1 MRALAIN
8 PNSTWAHAAHGA
20 VLLFSGRF
28 QEARTAF
35 GAALRLDP
43 SGPISVLPLSQI
55 ALSYYLEGNYPEA
68 ANAAR
73 RTVFRYPQ
81 INFGYRTLAATLGQL
96 GRVEEAR
103 APLQAAE
110 ANAVRHSRVTRRLCH
125 LGVSGAGNQGH
136 ADDRRAGDLRE
147 GRVPV
152 TFREG
157 VRAAAGALVPATGV
171 GPAQT
176 RLDTR
181 PNRSRRS
188 AATTA
193 L

>member
-1 MRALAIN
+1 LRALAIN

-103 APLQAAE
+103 APLQAAVDVSPQGF
-110 ANAVRHSRVTRRLCH
+110 ALYVVRRPPWFRPVDYDLLLDGLRK
-125 LGVSGAGNQGH
+125 GVA
-136 ADDRRAGDLRE
+136 
-147 GRVPV
+147 
-152 TFREG
+152 
-157 VRAAAGALVPATGV
+157 GV
-171 GPAQT
+171 GAT
-176 RLDTR
+176 IRIGDRLPPVR
-181 PNRSRRS
+181 QCPNI
-188 AATTA
+188 
-193 L
+193 